1 MLKTYIHLYT
11 KGHMGRLN
19 IILPDEVEA
28 KLRMEV
34 GRRMG
39 VKKGNLTVA
48 ITEAIEM
55 WLSPRNQ
62 R

>member
-1 MLKTYIHLYT
+1 
-11 KGHMGRLN
+11 MGRLN